1 VVGESNC
8 PEFLIALTDRIIK
21 TDALSAIRRI
31 NDSIFGVVH
40 DIVLYNVLFAVS
52 LVASAFVLLDH
63 QSHLI
68 ATRSDVV
75 FED

>member
-8 PEFLIALTDRIIK
+8 PEFVIALTDRIIK
-21 TDALSAIRRI
+21 TDAISAIRCV
-31 NDSIFGVVH
+31 NESILGVVH
-40 DIVLYNVLFAVS
+40 DIVLNNVLFAVS
-52 LVASAFVLLDH
+52 LVASAFVLLYH
-63 QSHLI
+63 QAHLI